1 MSDACFSPVSLAL
14 LGTIGAVLQA
24 VIVTLFW
31 LAIRAKDDSIK
42 DARDL
47 RDRALD
53 INEQMIPPMERQA
66 EITQRILP
74 PRGKRS

>member
-1 MSDACFSPVSLAL
+1 MVEACFSPSSLAL
-14 LGTIGAVLQA
+14 LAIIGGALQA

-53 INEQMIPPMERQA
+53 INDQLSRNGERQA
-66 EITQRILP
+66 EAVTRVVR
-74 PRGKRS
+74 RGKS